1 MRKTILSLCLAFL
14 ATASWAAPAQKGL
27 TRVIRL
33 TDGTELTVELKG
45 DEFLHYYQAA
55 DGKCYTDNGNGTFV
69 PFDLEKGK
77 ANAMAK
83 RAAMQQTSQKMK
95 PKPLR
100 TMQQGVSPSKVFGDG
115 TGYYGKKKGLI
126 ILVEFPNKK
135 FKSGHDN
142 EFYTKLANQENY
154 VEGVFKGSVRDYY
167 YAQSNG
173 QFELTFDVIGPIT
186 APQTITT
193 TVRTTPAKA
202 THT

>member
-14 ATASWAAPAQKGL
+14 ATASWAAPAKKGL
-27 TRVIRL
+27 MRVIRL

-69 PFDLEKGK
+69 PFDLETGK

-83 RAAMQQTSQKMK
+83 RAAMQQASQKMK
-95 PKPLR
+95 AKPLR
-100 TMQQGVSPSKVFGDG
+100 SMQQNAGPNKAFGDG

-142 EFYTKLANQENY
+142 EFYTKLPNNEKY
-154 VEGVFKGSVRDYY
+154 VEGEFKSTVRHYY
-167 YAQSNG
+167 YSH
-173 QFELTFDVIGPIT
+173 V
-186 APQTITT
+186 
-193 TVRTTPAKA
+193 
-202 THT
+202 